1 MSESNFHQIFENT
14 FNSII
19 YNEWYYVAIL
29 INFLFMYKV
38 LIKPIIKQK
47 VLYGRE
53 LCLIISWGY
62 LAFVPI
68 LNQALAIV
76 FSVYGLVKG
85 LDSIEKSKVFDFR
98 NKDDH

>member
-1 MSESNFHQIFENT
+1 
-14 FNSII
+14 
-19 YNEWYYVAIL
+19 
-29 INFLFMYKV
+29 MYKV